1 VSDPPAAAQKAR
13 RSSRWGILSQR
24 MASRPLLASV
34 SSSRIALLAAAL
46 ACALVASA
54 PSTAAAQT
62 GERLSAAEADRR
74 ALTLYEEGSAA
85 FAREDY
91 STAAARFEAA
101 FTLSPRPRI
110 LYNLGVTY
118 DRMGIPQQAVDAYER
133 FLHQLPNAPERAQ
146 VEERLR
152 VLRADAEAAHE
163 QATREHNSGNSQG
176 TRTIVS
182 ERVVERPVIVP
193 RAHTAR
199 TVGFVLGAFA
209 LASGGAAGGVAGFS
223 AVYYQGLRESCGDL
237 RPDRRPDTQWC
248 EPFLVREVQLRA
260 TLVNVFM
267 FSAIGLAIASGISFG
282 IDLGQGP
289 DAPAARPAPRST
301 QTTTTRARPAFTGTI
316 VASPNEASVVLGG
329 RF

>member
-1 VSDPPAAAQKAR
+1 
-13 RSSRWGILSQR
+13 
-24 MASRPLLASV
+24 MASRPTRSSLSSCRLVLLAGSLLCALAV
-34 SSSRIALLAAAL
+34 SSPHAAF
-46 ACALVASA
+46 
-54 PSTAAAQT
+54 AQT
-62 GERLSAAEADRR
+62 AQRLSSAEADRR
-74 ALTLYEEGSAA
+74 ALALYEEGSSA

-110 LYNLGVTY
+110 LFNLGVTY

-163 QATREHNSGNSQG
+163 EATRGSSTDATS

-182 ERVVERPVIVP
+182 ERVVERRVIVP

-209 LASGGAAGGVAGFS
+209 LAAGGAAGGVAGFS
-223 AVYYQGLRESCGDL
+223 SSYYQTLRETCGDIFHE
-237 RPDRRPDTQWC
+237 RMPNAPWC
-248 EPFLVREVQLRA
+248 APQLVSEVQLRA

-267 FSAIGLAIASGISFG
+267 FSAIGLAIASGVSFG
-282 IDLGQGP
+282 IDVAQGP
-289 DAPAARPAPRST
+289 DTEAPAPARSQP
-301 QTTTTRARPAFTGTI
+301 RARRANPALTGAVIAT
-316 VASPNEASVVLGG
+316 PNEASIVLGG

>member
-1 VSDPPAAAQKAR
+1 
-13 RSSRWGILSQR
+13 
-24 MASRPLLASV
+24 M
-34 SSSRIALLAAAL
+34 
-46 ACALVASA
+46 CALVASA
-54 PSTAAAQT
+54 PQTAAAQS

-74 ALTLYEEGSAA
+74 ALALYEEGSAA

-133 FLHQLPNAPERAQ
+133 FLHQLPNAPERTQ

-163 QATREHNSGNSQG
+163 QATREHGSGAET

-182 ERVVERPVIVP
+182 ERVVERPVVVP

-209 LASGGAAGGVAGFS
+209 LAGGAAAGGVAGFS
-223 AVYYQGLRESCGDL
+223 SVYYQSLRESCGDL
-237 RPDRRPDTQWC
+237 RSMRMPDTPWC
-248 EPFLVREVQLRA
+248 DPVLVREVQLRA
-260 TLVNVFM
+260 TLVNVLM
-267 FSAIGLAIASGISFG
+267 FSSIGLAIASGISFG
-282 IDLGQGP
+282 IDLAQGP
-289 DAPAARPAPRST
+289 DTPAARPAPRSAP
-301 QTTTTRARPAFTGTI
+301 TTTTRARPAFTGTI
-316 VASPNEASVVLGG
+316 VALPNEASIVLGG